1 MRIFQIFL
9 VLGFPIFALA
19 SISSQ
24 VIVVTIQGDDL
35 LNEQRF
41 SLAPK
46 GSRISCSLCQSPIG
60 SSDIYRESCQHGYH
74 ISCFHNASK
83 NREAIGEQINCQ
95 ECKKYSTY
103 LAFMAHNI
111 FYSPI
116 FPEGITCIP
125 ELMDLN
131 FVLCFWLNAMLFPN
145 TTALERLIKIKFP
158 FDVTVENHNVSIDL
172 IGLAAPKATT
182 KNLNFLLDSGL
193 KLCTDE
199 RYVLIDGFISS
210 LINSNFKNAAVFLE
224 RGLNINEIDKA
235 GRTTALLTMISIE
248 KVDAVKF
255 LIDNN
260 ADLNFTVPQSASPL
274 FTAIEKNNAEILE
287 LLLKSKKVDIRSTN
301 AQERFP
307 IQQAIFEGKL
317 NSLCALLDNRVPAEV
332 FTTEGYSLLQYAIA
346 LGSVETVKFLYSRR
360 FAPITL
366 DGNVS
371 HVLQLAVTLQKTET
385 VLYLLSIGISPY
397 EQMITPVLEHVR
409 KTFPRLATNFTLH
422 DPAIVFAILVEDF
435 VVFKALLDAGTN
447 PNTKIFG
454 NTCALL
460 HLACDVGN
468 AQMAKYLIQ
477 VGADTNVRDS
487 DGKLP
492 SEYNSQEF
500 FNQLFYD

>member
-9 VLGFPIFALA
+9 VLGFPLFVLA
-19 SISSQ
+19 SISSK
-24 VIVVTIQGDDL
+24 VVVVTIQGNDL
-35 LNEQRF
+35 INGQRF

-46 GSRISCSLCQSPIG
+46 DSRISCSLCHSPIG
-60 SSDIYRESCQHGYH
+60 SSDIYREPCQHGYH

-103 LAFMAHNI
+103 LAFMTHNI

-116 FPEGITCIP
+116 FPEGITGIP

-131 FVLCFWLNAMLFPN
+131 FVMCFWMKAMIFPK
-145 TTALERLIKIKFP
+145 TIALERLIKINFP
-158 FDVTVENHNVSIDL
+158 FVIKVENQSVSIDL

-182 KNLNFLLDSGL
+182 ENLNFLLDSGL
-193 KLCTDE
+193 KLCNDE
-199 RYVLIDGFISS
+199 RYVLFDGFISS
-210 LINSNFKNAAVFLE
+210 LLNYNFKNAAVFLE
-224 RGLNINEIDKA
+224 RGLNINEIDKT

-248 KVDAVKF
+248 KADAVKF

-260 ADLNFTVPQSASPL
+260 ADLNFTVPQGASPL
-274 FTAIEKNNAEILE
+274 FVAIEKNNAEILE
-287 LLLKSKKVDIRSTN
+287 LLLKSKKVDIHATN

-307 IQQAIFEGKL
+307 VQQAIFEGKL
-317 NSLCALLDNRVPAEV
+317 NSLRVLLDNGVPAEV

-346 LGSVETVKFLYSRR
+346 VGSAETVKFLYSRG

-397 EQMITPVLEHVR
+397 EHMITPVLEQVR
-409 KTFPRLATNFTLH
+409 KTFPELATNFTLH

-454 NTCALL
+454 NTCNLF

-468 AQMAKYLIQ
+468 VPMAKYLIQ
-477 VGADTNVRDS
+477 VGADTNVQDS

-492 SEYNSQEF
+492 SEYNTQEF
-500 FNQLFYD
+500 FNQLIYY